1 MATRI
6 KPKRGTGAP
15 TTSDLETNEI
25 AMDVAAKKLYV
36 HDGTNIVVL
45 AENISNNDINQ
56 LSDADE
62 LLKTAEGLSK
72 VGDITIEN
80 TGGLNYKF
88 YSNVGGGFAHYNT
101 ATELRVLANSNTTL
115 LNSTSLR
122 TIGQNP
128 FYDWKLFDTGTGDD
142 GSHDLEITTFGGSVR
157 HTYFDNPT
165 DENPVEVNAE
175 ASTFNFK
182 PTTEFNV
189 IVDGDNVLEADN
201 TTITVS
207 KPISS
212 TQNITGQDI
221 TANGD
226 FSTTNEITADVGAN
240 LGWSKHGDPTGSGT
254 YFGMG
259 GVMNANYVNVTS
271 PTTFNST
278 MQLYHPLNT
287 DDDIHS
293 MIRMKSDMED
303 QTPYDHK
310 FGIFA
315 QSTSVDRGDES
326 IGEFFFH
333 YKEDGNMAFD
343 LSIENFEYG
352 NDNIVTTMIF
362 ADTQQY
368 AVNVPIR
375 LQHIDVGSTLPSS
388 PSVGDRFIH
397 NGDMKIY
404 ADGTWNIKNPENGA
418 MVYDITNNRTLI
430 RENNA
435 FRAITTT
442 AI

>member
-15 TTSDLETNEI
+15 TTSDLQPNEI
-25 AMDVAAKKLYV
+25 AMDTAAKKLYV

-56 LSDADE
+56 LSDVDE

-72 VGDITIEN
+72 AGDITIEN

-88 YSNVGGGFAHYNT
+88 YSNVGGPFAQYNT
-101 ATELRVLANSNTTL
+101 ATELRVLANSASTL

-128 FYDWKLFDTGTGDD
+128 FYDWKLFDTGGGDD
-142 GSHDLEITTFGGSVR
+142 GTHDIEMTTFGSSVR
-157 HTYFDNPT
+157 QTYFDNPT
-165 DENPVEVNAE
+165 DENPVVVNAE
-175 ASTFNFK
+175 AHTFNFK
-182 PTTEFNV
+182 PTTAFNI
-189 IVDGDNVLEADN
+189 IVNGDNVLEASN

-212 TQNITGQDI
+212 TENITGNDI
-221 TANGD
+221 TANGN
-226 FSTTNEITADVGAN
+226 FSTTNEITADTGAN
-240 LGWSKHGDPTGSGT
+240 LGWSKHGDPTGNGA

-287 DDDIHS
+287 SDDIHQ
-293 MIRMKSDMED
+293 MIRLKTDMQD

-310 FGIFA
+310 FGFFA
-315 QSTSVDRGDES
+315 ESTSDSRGGENL
-326 IGEFFFH
+326 GEFYFR
-333 YKEDGNMAFD
+333 YRQGGNMAFD
-343 LSIENFEYG
+343 LSVENYEYG
-352 NDNIVTTMIF
+352 GDNFVTTMIL
-362 ADTQQY
+362 ADAQEY
-368 AVNVPIR
+368 AVGVPIR
-375 LQHIDVGSTLPSS
+375 LVNIQVGSTLPGS
-388 PSVGDRFIH
+388 PSTGDRFIH
-397 NGDMKIY
+397 NGDLKIY
-404 ADGTWNIKNPENGA
+404 ADGVWNTKNPDNGA
-418 MVYDITNNRTLI
+418 MVYDSTNNRTLI
-430 RENNA
+430 RENGA